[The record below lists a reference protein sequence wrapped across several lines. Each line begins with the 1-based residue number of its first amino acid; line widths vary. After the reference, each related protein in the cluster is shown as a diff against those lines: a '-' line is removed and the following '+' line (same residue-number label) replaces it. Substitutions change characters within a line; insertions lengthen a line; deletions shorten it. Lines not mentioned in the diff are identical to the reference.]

1 MAFASKVK
9 AGSMATRATMSLTWH
24 ASRRAAKLTTTTM
37 WERRAPVLEQDGTE
51 AETKTELCQA
61 VETRGPHGAEGHP
74 A

>member
-24 ASRRAAKLTTTTM
+24 ASRRAARFTTM
-37 WERRAPVLEQDGTE
+37 CERRAPVPEQDGTE